1 MVDVESV
8 LIKEKKQKVA
18 DIKQRVSDSSLT
30 IVSDYRGLSVPEITE
45 LRQKITQSGGKAS
58 VCKNTLIRFA
68 FKSLDLNYPE
78 DMLKGPSL
86 LITTD
91 EDVVQV
97 SKAVVGFIKDH
108 DKVTI
113 KGGVLDNKHV
123 EDVMIKE
130 LSKLPGRDDL
140 VAKVVSLIKG
150 PLMGLVLGVSSPMSG
165 LINSLNAIK
174 NKK

>member
-1 MVDVESV
+1 M
-8 LIKEKKQKVA
+8 
-18 DIKQRVSDSSLT
+18 
-30 IVSDYRGLSVPEITE
+30 
-45 LRQKITQSGGKAS
+45 
-58 VCKNTLIRFA
+58 
-68 FKSLDLNYPE
+68 
-78 DMLKGPSL
+78 
-86 LITTD
+86 
-91 EDVVQV
+91 QV
-97 SKAVVGFIKDH
+97 SKAVVGFIKAH

-123 EDVMIKE
+123 EDVLIKE